1 MFEPHDDAFG
11 VEFPLS
17 APPVLLDSEI
27 VDEEVHML
35 FPALAASRGMV
46 KKQMV
51 KECLGMFDMFTEK
64 NDDYKETL
72 ETTRLEM
79 FANFAEK
86 TGDFKKLY
94 DQFGQFTSEHLS
106 RLPHCNCIAE

>member
-1 MFEPHDDAFG
+1 
-11 VEFPLS
+11 
-17 APPVLLDSEI
+17 
-27 VDEEVHML
+27 ML
-35 FPALAASRGMV
+35 FPALAASRGLV

-51 KECLGMFDMFTEK
+51 KECLGMFDMITER

-94 DQFGQFTSEHLS
+94 DPFGQFMKLGDYEDSMHRTKGAELMRWTSE
-106 RLPHCNCIAE
+106 LPAVSQLYS